1 MRSKYGRTVGSR
13 SIAISFPRPWRSAA
27 SSREWPP
34 APKVASTTT
43 SPGWTSSSPRTSSA
57 STGTWSAASVR
68 KTFGNISRAPFDRAQ
83 LGRPGRAVPD
93 LDVVVHPCDDHVLP
107 DPGVL
112 GEGRWDDDAPLLV
125 EVGDRRPRED
135 VPFHLPRLTRERV
148 EVGDPGHVRVPALA
162 REDVDVPLDAAR
174 KHDAADELVAKA
186 SRERDPALLVDR
198 VLVLAV
204 EHGLRRDAVPPTDP
218 HFTPHSPTPQPSR

>member
-13 SIAISFPRPWRSAA
+13 SIATSFPRPWRSAA

-125 EVGDRRPRED
+125 EVGDRR
-135 VPFHLPRLTRERV
+135 
-148 EVGDPGHVRVPALA
+148 HVRVPALA

-174 KHDAADELVAKA
+174 EHDAAGELVAKA
-186 SRERDPALLVDR
+186 SRERDPALLV
-198 VLVLAV
+198 
-204 EHGLRRDAVPPTDP
+204 
-218 HFTPHSPTPQPSR
+218 